1 MALMLRDRHRVFVC
15 RLIKRF
21 TGKVRLNKYGW
32 RIALGRS
39 LLPVSMRKGTL
50 TVTGTATPEFAAS
63 WPANQGDGKIFL
75 ADCEDSPLPNYHH
88 TLFLFCSS
96 TMKTCRSNACYY
108 CTTALLSV
116 AIMGLPAAVHAQ
128 TTANSSEGSPLQPD
142 PCSANDRDGY
152 DLPLHIASVFIIALT
167 SALGAFTPLVASR
180 FPGLRIPDSFIT
192 LGKHFGTGVILAT
205 GFIHMLP
212 AAMSSLTSPCLSS
225 AWTQDYPVYAALFAM
240 FAALFMQLTEQL
252 ASENAEKRRR
262 ILLEKEQDAA
272 QPISNDVPGPVFP
285 QLKHS
290 HEHEKHR
297 HNHDHDH
304 PDEADLTSVTTNG
317 NNPHTPTHPVTPLT
331 TVSSATTSV
340 APTAAARARVE
351 DYAEDVATDI
361 TVSHIH
367 SHHTHTHSRGN
378 DHYPHNHHHHHAHPH
393 GGHNHDHGIVFLEN
407 ERKKISTYILEV
419 GVATHSVIIGIALGV
434 SSKNEFT
441 GLLIALVFHQF
452 FEGFALGAR
461 IAEVYT
467 RSVLAAFMSLI
478 YVLTT
483 PLGIAIG
490 IGISSTYNPNSTTA
504 LLTQGIFDSIS
515 AGILLYMAFVNLIAI
530 EFTQNMRMHELGTRT
545 KVSYYLAMYSGAAIM
560 ALIGRWA

>member
-1 MALMLRDRHRVFVC
+1 MLRHRQ
-15 RLIKRF
+15 RWIRPSAAHRF
-21 TGKVRLNKYGW
+21 RVHHRAHL
-32 RIALGRS
+32 RLGR
-39 LLPVSMRKGTL
+39 
-50 TVTGTATPEFAAS
+50 FH
-63 WPANQGDGKIFL
+63 PA
-75 ADCEDSPLPNYHH
+75 
-88 TLFLFCSS
+88 
-96 TMKTCRSNACYY
+96 R
-108 CTTALLSV
+108 SV
-116 AIMGLPAAVHAQ
+116 AVPGAENTGL
-128 TTANSSEGSPLQPD
+128 
-142 PCSANDRDGY
+142 
-152 DLPLHIASVFIIALT
+152 
-167 SALGAFTPLVASR
+167 
-180 FPGLRIPDSFIT
+180 
-192 LGKHFGTGVILAT
+192 HFGTGVILAT

-262 ILLEKEQDAA
+262 VLLEKEQDAA

-378 DHYPHNHHHHHAHPH
+378 DHYPHNHHHHH
-393 GGHNHDHGIVFLEN
+393 DHGIVFLEN

-478 YVLTT
+478 FVLTT

-530 EFTQNMRMHELGTRT
+530 EFTQNIRMHELGTRT